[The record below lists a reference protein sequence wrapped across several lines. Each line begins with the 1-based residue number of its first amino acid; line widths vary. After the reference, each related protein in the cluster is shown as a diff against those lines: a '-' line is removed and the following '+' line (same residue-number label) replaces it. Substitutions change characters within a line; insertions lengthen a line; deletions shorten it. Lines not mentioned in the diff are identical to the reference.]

1 MPPKKDPKEKK
12 KKKYSHSDPR
22 NRPRVKGSWRDKAKG
37 DCFTVP
43 SGKVVCKGSAG
54 MNYKPTGAYR
64 IKGRAGIGA
73 YESRWGENTRYIGE
87 GGEAAPRPRVD
98 RKRGRPQTRQRIKP
112 FGDKDDFGVR
122 TTKEESAQASAINQR
137 RRKVR
142 ENFAKNFK
150 IEADDIFYNKKTGES
165 VSIDNIQVKDL
176 KLAPRIVVRGVEGN
190 KTGKEALTKTAFGKK
205 YQKKKPKK

>member
-37 DCFTVP
+37 DCFTIP

-54 MNYKPTGAYR
+54 MNYKPTGAYYKGGVRERR
-64 IKGRAGIGA
+64 ID
-73 YESRWGENTRYIGE
+73 S
-87 GGEAAPRPRVD
+87 D
-98 RKRGRPQTRQRIKP
+98 RRQTRQRIKP
-112 FGDKDDFGVR
+112 FGGPDEFGVQATR
-122 TTKEESAQASAINQR
+122 EESKKAAAINQR

-150 IEADDIFYNKKTGES
+150 IEADLPFYNKKTGNR
-165 VSIDNIQVKDL
+165 VLIDNIQVKDL
-176 KLAPRIVVRGVEGN
+176 KLAPRIVVRGASGNDLDFN
-190 KTGKEALTKTAFGKK
+190 KTGKEALTKAAFSKK
-205 YQKKKPKK
+205 YQKKEPKKK